1 MEEKMEKSY
10 QDLTEFVQVLEDQ
23 GQLVRVKT
31 EVDKDWEIS
40 TVTRHTCRLAPGY
53 PARRP
58 ALLYENVKGFDIPV
72 LLGAFASEK
81 RVAMSLGIFEK
92 DEKEM
97 RKKLRAKFSDA
108 YNYKCEPKMVK
119 KGPCQDN
126 VFVDDAID
134 LFKLPIPTWSLGKD
148 AGPYITAGGTLSKDP
163 ETGERSVGNY
173 RIQLKGKNRLGI
185 YPTEG
190 HDCWRHWRKL
200 SKQNKPLPVAVLVG
214 TNGPVLFPQCFRV
227 PYDEL
232 QLAGGFDRGPIEV
245 VKCKT
250 NDLEVP
256 ATTQIVIE
264 GEMPPNYL
272 EDEGP
277 FGEAFGVVCPIRKN
291 PVIEV
296 KAVSYRNDPI
306 YEAFMSSGVPGT
318 ASATRESFKPYF
330 QLANLEAAGVT
341 DIVDLYMSEAGTGSQ
356 ITIVS
361 INKLYEFHPR
371 DVMDVLWASKEV
383 GNKIV
388 IVTDADVNVREWFE
402 VYRALFQ
409 RVEPSRDVVIR
420 ESNSYEVDPSPRPG
434 GSLTTGKL
442 GIDATMP
449 YDYNFSL
456 PENKYFVKVAR
467 EWKKYGI
474 KLID

>member
-1 MEEKMEKSY
+1 MAKSY
-10 QDLTEFVQVLEDQ
+10 KDLNEFIKVLEEE
-23 GQLVRVKT
+23 GELVRVKN

-40 TVTRHTCRLAPGY
+40 TVTRHMCRLAPGY
-53 PARRP
+53 PIRRP

-81 RVAMSLGIFEK
+81 RVAISLGIFEK

-97 RKKLRAKFSDA
+97 RKKLRAKFSDS
-108 YNYKCEPKMVK
+108 YKYRCAPKEVK
-119 KGPCQDN
+119 SGPCQDN
-126 VFVDDAID
+126 VFIGDEVD
-134 LFKLPIPTWSLGKD
+134 LFKLPIPTWSIGKD
-148 AGPYITAGGTLSKDP
+148 AGPYITAGGTLSQDP
-163 ETGERSVGNY
+163 ETGECSVGNY

-190 HDCWRHWRKL
+190 HDTWRHWKRNSAK
-200 SKQNKPLPVAVLVG
+200 NKPTPVAVLIG

-227 PYDEL
+227 PFDEL
-232 QLAGGFDRGPIEV
+232 EIAGGFDRKPLEV

-250 NDLEVP
+250 NHLLVP
-256 ATTQIVIE
+256 AGSQIIIE
-264 GEMPPNYL
+264 GEMPPNYV

-296 KAVSYRNDPI
+296 KALTYRNNPI

-330 QLANLEAAGVT
+330 QLANLETAGVT
-341 DIVDLYMSEAGTGSQ
+341 DVVDLYMPEAGTGSQ

-388 IVTDADVNVREWFE
+388 IVTNHDVNVRDWFE

-409 RVEPSRDVVIR
+409 RVEPSRDVIVR
-420 ESNSYEVDPSPRPG
+420 ESSSYEVDPSPKPG

-456 PENKYFVKVAR
+456 PPNKYFEQVAK
-467 EWKKYGI
+467 EWDKYGI
-474 KLID
+474 KLIN